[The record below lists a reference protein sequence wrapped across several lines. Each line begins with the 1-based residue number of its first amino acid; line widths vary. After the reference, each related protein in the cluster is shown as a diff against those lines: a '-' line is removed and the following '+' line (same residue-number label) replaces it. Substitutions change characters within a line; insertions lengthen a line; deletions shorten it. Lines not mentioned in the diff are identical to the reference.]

1 MIILYIWLQVI
12 NEVKVT
18 NQGEGHIKV
27 KVKYLLP
34 FQFYAKFY
42 VFQHIIPLCMAT
54 SH

>member
-1 MIILYIWLQVI
+1 MIILYIWLQGI

-27 KVKYLLP
+27 KVKISTSFPILCQILLI
-34 FQFYAKFY
+34 Q
-42 VFQHIIPLCMAT
+42 QIIPLCVAT